1 MKICIIGKYPP
12 IEGGVS
18 TYTYWLAKAL
28 GENGNRVFV
37 VTNANEAGFEYR
49 EDILPKEA
57 HKLEPKGVKV
67 YNTSPL
73 NRKFIPSYS
82 PFVATLAGLAIEIVR
97 KEKIDAIYSNYLMPY
112 GIAAYIVKQ
121 ATGVPWFLD
130 HAGSDITNLF
140 DEPLL
145 NPVFVDLFKKADMV
159 ANSRHVY
166 KKLVKPGFIPTY
178 AIAPL
183 SKKEVHYNKII
194 NIHRDF
200 SPESH
205 SLNLFP
211 HFRRF
216 NKKLPVF
223 TFIGKISELKKTFN
237 FVEAASKLP
246 RGKFYLLFITEKGL
260 NLIKLRNFISRYD
273 LTEYS
278 CFLPFQPPWK
288 MPQFICASTCIV
300 APESQEMPYLPI
312 GTHFSRISLEAMA
325 CGRCVLLGEG
335 MAKKGLYSQYK
346 DGKQFLLVDPQDIE
360 DFARKML
367 RIINHPSLAY
377 KIGKEARMSVEKQFH
392 GLYTESVKGFIKIL
406 YATVL
411 KAKA

>member
-18 TYTYWLAKAL
+18 AYTYWLAKAL
-28 GENGNRVFV
+28 GENGNKVFV

-49 EDILPKEA
+49 EDIFPKEA
-57 HKLEPKGVKV
+57 NKLEPKGVKV

-82 PFVATLAGLAIEIVR
+82 PFVATLAGLAIEVAR
-97 KEKIDAIYSNYLMPY
+97 KEKIDAIYSNYLIPY

-140 DEPLL
+140 DEPSL

-159 ANSRHVY
+159 ANSHHVY
-166 KKLVKPGFIPTY
+166 KKLVKPGFISTFEL
-178 AIAPL
+178 APL
-183 SKKEVHYNKII
+183 SKGAVHYNKII
-194 NIHRDF
+194 NIHREF
-200 SPESH
+200 SPKTH
-205 SLNLFP
+205 SLNLSPYFL
-211 HFRRF
+211 RF

-246 RGKFYLLFITEKGL
+246 RGRFYLLFITEKGS
-260 NLIKLRNFISRYD
+260 NLIRLKNLISRYG
-273 LTEYS
+273 LSEYS
-278 CFLPFQPPWK
+278 SFLPFQPPWK
-288 MPQFICASTCIV
+288 MPQLIRASTCIV

-312 GTHFSRISLEAMA
+312 GTHFSRIPLEAMA

-335 MAKKGLYSQYK
+335 MAKKGFYSK
-346 DGKQFLLVDPQDIE
+346 CKAGRQFLLVDPQNLE
-360 DFARKML
+360 DFTRKML
-367 RIINHPSLAY
+367 RIVKDQSVAY
-377 KIGKEARMSVEKQFH
+377 RIGKEARMFVEKQFH
-392 GLYTESVKGFIKIL
+392 GLYTESAKGFIKIL
-406 YATVL
+406 CATVL
-411 KAKA
+411 KAKT